1 MTPALVYTARSH
13 LGMVRENNE
22 DSAYAGPRLLALA
35 DGMGGHAAGEIASQF
50 VVAALAKLDE
60 DEPGQDLTGT
70 LTHALTVGNEAIAA
84 HVEAHPETEGMGC
97 TATALLFDGRR
108 MGLIHVGDSRAYL
121 LRDGT
126 LSQITKDDTFVQS
139 LVDRGELSEDEAH
152 SHPRR
157 SLILK
162 ALTGEPVEPTVV
174 TREARIG
181 DRYLLCSDGLSD
193 PVSTATISE
202 TLATGTPDEAADRLV
217 QLALR
222 SGGPDNITVVV
233 ADVADSPR
241 NTPTIPV
248 VVGAAS
254 TDEPGVVDPAAD
266 PYSGTAAGKA
276 AAFSRA
282 QSASRTGAAGAAG
295 AAAGA
300 AGAAGAAAASGGAH
314 GSDVADSNAGGT
326 SGSKRGRKSKG
337 RGRGGRAA
345 GAAGTGGAAGAGQ
358 DHDDDDN
365 TDADADPPRGSRWRF
380 ALSVVGVLVVI
391 AGIVGVSTLLIRS
404 NYFVTEQDSQVVV
417 KRGISGD
424 VFGIS
429 LSSVARIACLTP
441 EGTLTMHDP
450 DSIPTN
456 CDVFTLGDLRE
467 PARETVRAGM
477 PSGSLA
483 EANAQVAR
491 LAQDNLLP
499 PCEPEEA
506 APRAGERGDGDAPS
520 SSSNTPD
527 EPGEPAPDTDR
538 PTRGADEPAPGAN
551 DPADPD
557 APTDPDAEGDEPS
570 PTARPTPP
578 QVPGENCRAVS

>member
-60 DEPGQDLTGT
+60 DEPGHDLTGA
-70 LTHALTVGNEAIAA
+70 LTRALTVGNDAIAT
-84 HVEAHPETEGMGC
+84 HVAAHPETEGMGC

-108 MGLIHVGDSRAYL
+108 MGLIHAGDSRAYL

-126 LSQITKDDTFVQS
+126 VSQITKDDTFVQS
-139 LVDRGELSEDEAH
+139 LVDRGELSADEAH

-174 TREARIG
+174 TREARVG

-193 PVSTATISE
+193 PVSSETIAE
-202 TLATGTPDEAADRLV
+202 TLATGSVEEAADRLV

-222 SGGPDNITVVV
+222 SGGPDNITVVL
-233 ADVADSPR
+233 ADVVESSRD
-241 NTPTIPV
+241 TPVIPV

-254 TDEPGVVDPAAD
+254 GDEPGVVDPAAD

-282 QSASRTGAAGAAG
+282 QVASRHEAAGEG
-295 AAAGA
+295 D
-300 AGAAGAAAASGGAH
+300 GGA
-314 GSDVADSNAGGT
+314 GDGGT
-326 SGSKRGRKSKG
+326 G
-337 RGRGGRAA
+337 
-345 GAAGTGGAAGAGQ
+345 AGAGRAGQ
-358 DHDDDDN
+358 ESDDDEVDP
-365 TDADADPPRGSRWRF
+365 APPRGSRWRF
-380 ALSVVGVLVVI
+380 ALSVVGALVLI
-391 AGIVGVSTLLIRS
+391 AGIVGVSAVLVRS
-404 NYFVTEQDSQVVV
+404 NYFVTDQDSQVVV
-417 KRGISGD
+417 KRGISGE

-429 LSSVARIACLTP
+429 LASVSRVACLNA
-441 EGTLTMHDP
+441 EGTLSMHDP
-450 DSIPTN
+450 DAIPSGCN
-456 CDVFTLGDLRE
+456 VFTLGDLRE
-467 PARETVRAGM
+467 PAREAVRAGM

-499 PCEPEEA
+499 RCEPEET
-506 APRAGERGDGDAPS
+506 GERRGGDAS
-520 SSSNTPD
+520 SSS
-527 EPGEPAPDTDR
+527 
-538 PTRGADEPAPGAN
+538 
-551 DPADPD
+551 
-557 APTDPDAEGDEPS
+557 PS
-570 PTARPTPP
+570 PTAEPADPTPGADRPGAGGSPSEADDPAADPAPEADADAPAPPARPAPP

>member
-50 VVAALAKLDE
+50 VVAALARLDE
-60 DEPGQDLTGT
+60 DEPGQDLTAA
-70 LTHALTVGNEAIAA
+70 LTRALTVGNEAIAA

-139 LVDRGELSEDEAH
+139 LVDRGELSADEAH
-152 SHPRR
+152 THPRR

-162 ALTGEPVEPTVV
+162 ALTGEPVEPTAVI
-174 TREARIG
+174 REARVG

-193 PVSTATISE
+193 PVSTETIAE
-202 TLATGTPDEAADRLV
+202 TLATGTVEEAADRLV

-222 SGGPDNITVVV
+222 SGGPDNITVVL
-233 ADVADSPR
+233 ADVVDSPR
-241 NTPTIPV
+241 EASVVPV

-254 TDEPGVVDPAAD
+254 GDEPGQIDPAAD
-266 PYSGTAAGKA
+266 PYSDTAAGKA

-282 QSASRTGAAGAAG
+282 QVASR
-295 AAAGA
+295 
-300 AGAAGAAAASGGAH
+300 GGEV
-314 GSDVADSNAGGT
+314 DGT
-326 SGSKRGRKSKG
+326 AVGR
-337 RGRGGRAA
+337 
-345 GAAGTGGAAGAGQ
+345 GAAGAGPEG
-358 DHDDDDN
+358 DDEGDP
-365 TDADADPPRGSRWRF
+365 APPRGSRWRF
-380 ALSVVGVLVVI
+380 ALSVVGVLAVL
-391 AGIVGVSTLLIRS
+391 AGIVSVSALLVRS
-404 NYFVTEQDSQVVV
+404 NYFVTEEDNQVVV
-417 KRGISGD
+417 KRGISGE

-429 LSSVARIACLTP
+429 LASVSQVACLATD
-441 EGTLTMHDP
+441 GDLTMHSP
-450 DSIPTN
+450 DAIPTG

-477 PSGSLA
+477 PSGSLS
-483 EANAQVAR
+483 EATAQVSR

-499 PCEPEEA
+499 VCGPTPWD
-506 APRAGERGDGDAPS
+506 RDRDGDTS
-520 SSSNTPD
+520 SSSPSS
-527 EPGEPAPDTDR
+527 
-538 PTRGADEPAPGAN
+538 PT
-551 DPADPD
+551 D
-557 APTDPDAEGDEPS
+557 APESPTS
-570 PTARPTPP
+570 PTAPVP
-578 QVPGENCRAVS
+578 VPGETCRAVS

>member
-60 DEPGQDLTGT
+60 DEPGQDLTG
-70 LTHALTVGNEAIAA
+70 ALTRALTTGNDAIAA
-84 HVEAHPETEGMGC
+84 HVAGHPETEGMGC
-97 TATALLFDGRR
+97 TATAMLFDGRR
-108 MGLIHVGDSRAYL
+108 SGLIHVGDSRAYL
-121 LRDGT
+121 LRDGS

-139 LVDRGELSEDEAH
+139 LVDRGELSADEAH

-174 TREARIG
+174 TREARVG

-193 PVSTATISE
+193 PVSTETIAE
-202 TLATGTPDEAADRLV
+202 TLATGSVDDAADRLV

-233 ADVADSPR
+233 ADVVESSRD
-241 NTPTIPV
+241 TPVIPV

-254 TDEPGVVDPAAD
+254 SDEPGVVDPGTD

-282 QSASRTGAAGAAG
+282 QVASRGE
-295 AAAGA
+295 AAAEDSG
-300 AGAAGAAAASGGAH
+300 AASGGA
-314 GSDVADSNAGGT
+314 GGVRPA
-326 SGSKRGRKSKG
+326 S
-337 RGRGGRAA
+337 
-345 GAAGTGGAAGAGQ
+345 
-358 DHDDDDN
+358 DDDEV
-365 TDADADPPRGSRWRF
+365 DAAPPRGSRWKF
-380 ALSVVGVLVVI
+380 ALSVVGALVLI
-391 AGIVGVSTLLIRS
+391 AGIVGVSAVLVRS
-404 NYFVTEQDSQVVV
+404 NYFVTDQDSQVVV
-417 KRGISGD
+417 KRGISGE

-429 LSSVARIACLTP
+429 LASVSRVACLDE
-441 EGTLTMHDP
+441 EGTLSLHTP
-450 DSIPTN
+450 DAIPPGCN
-456 CDVFTLGDLRE
+456 VFTLGDLRE
-467 PARETVRAGM
+467 PARQAVRAGM
-477 PSGSLA
+477 PSGSLS
-483 EANAQVAR
+483 EATAQVTR

-499 PCEPEEA
+499 PCEPSET
-506 APRAGERGDGDAPS
+506 GERREGESSSSSSPSPGSEPADPTPGADRPGSDRPGAEDPTADPDEPAADPAPGEDGDATAP
-520 SSSNTPD
+520 
-527 EPGEPAPDTDR
+527 PART
-538 PTRGADEPAPGAN
+538 APL
-551 DPADPD
+551 
-557 APTDPDAEGDEPS
+557 
-570 PTARPTPP
+570 

>member
-60 DEPGQDLTGT
+60 DEPGQDLTA
-70 LTHALTVGNEAIAA
+70 ALTRALTTGNDAIAR
-84 HVEAHPETEGMGC
+84 HVAAHPETEGMGC

-108 MGLIHVGDSRAYL
+108 MGLIHAGDSRAYL

-126 LSQITKDDTFVQS
+126 VSQITKDDTFVQS
-139 LVDRGELSEDEAH
+139 LVDRGELSADEAH

-174 TREARIG
+174 TREARVG

-193 PVSTATISE
+193 PVSSETIAE
-202 TLATGTPDEAADRLV
+202 TLAAGSVDEAADRLV

-233 ADVADSPR
+233 ADVVESSHD
-241 NTPTIPV
+241 TPVIPV

-254 TDEPGVVDPAAD
+254 SDEPGVVDPAAD

-282 QSASRTGAAGAAG
+282 QVASRSDTAGEG
-295 AAAGA
+295 G
-300 AGAAGAAAASGGAH
+300 GGA
-314 GSDVADSNAGGT
+314 GDD
-326 SGSKRGRKSKG
+326 GRRTG
-337 RGRGGRAA
+337 RES
-345 GAAGTGGAAGAGQ
+345 
-358 DHDDDDN
+358 DDDD
-365 TDADADPPRGSRWRF
+365 DVDPAPPRGSRWRF
-380 ALSVVGVLVVI
+380 ALSVVGVLVLI
-391 AGIVGVSTLLIRS
+391 AGIVGVSAVLVRS
-404 NYFVTEQDSQVVV
+404 NYFVTDQDSQVVV
-417 KRGISGD
+417 KRGISGE

-429 LSSVARIACLTP
+429 LASVSRVACLTP
-441 EGTLTMHDP
+441 EGTLSMHDP
-450 DSIPTN
+450 DTFPSGCN
-456 CDVFTLGDLRE
+456 VFTLGDLRE
-467 PARETVRAGM
+467 PAREAVRAGM
-477 PSGSLA
+477 PSGSLT

-499 PCEPEEA
+499 PCEPEKTD
-506 APRAGERGDGDAPS
+506 ERRGGDTS
-520 SSSNTPD
+520 SSSSPSS
-527 EPGEPAPDTDR
+527 PS
-538 PTRGADEPAPGAN
+538 PTA
-551 DPADPD
+551 DPADPTPGAD
-557 APTDPDAEGDEPS
+557 RPGAGGSPSDPDDPAADPAPDADGDTPA
-570 PTARPTPP
+570 PPARPAPP

>member
-60 DEPGQDLTGT
+60 DEPGQDLTR
-70 LTHALTVGNEAIAA
+70 ALTRALTLGNDAISA
-84 HVEAHPETEGMGC
+84 HVKAHPETDGMGC

-108 MGLIHVGDSRAYL
+108 VGLIHVGDSRAYL

-126 LSQITKDDTFVQS
+126 LTQITKDDTFVQS
-139 LVDRGELSEDEAH
+139 LVDRGELSADEAH

-162 ALTGEPVEPTVV
+162 ALTGEPVEPTAVI
-174 TREARIG
+174 REARVG

-193 PVSTATISE
+193 PVSTETISE
-202 TLATGTPDEAADRLV
+202 TLATGSVEDAADRLV

-233 ADVADSPR
+233 ADVTDSTRDAPV
-241 NTPTIPV
+241 IPV

-254 TDEPGVVDPAAD
+254 TDEPGVIDPAAD
-266 PYSGTAAGKA
+266 PYSDTAAGKA

-282 QSASRTGAAGAAG
+282 ARTASQGTDGGTDGAGGGAPGHGPAGAAG
-295 AAAGA
+295 RGT
-300 AGAAGAAAASGGAH
+300 
-314 GSDVADSNAGGT
+314 GSD
-326 SGSKRGRKSKG
+326 
-337 RGRGGRAA
+337 
-345 GAAGTGGAAGAGQ
+345 
-358 DHDDDDN
+358 DDEGDP
-365 TDADADPPRGSRWRF
+365 APPRGSRWRF
-380 ALSVVGVLVVI
+380 ALSVVGVLVLL
-391 AGIVGVSTLLIRS
+391 AGIVGVSALLVRS

-417 KRGISGD
+417 KRGIAGE
-424 VFGIS
+424 VFNIS
-429 LSSVARIACLTP
+429 LASVSQVACLTA
-441 EGTLTMHDP
+441 EGALTMHDP
-450 DSIPTN
+450 DAIPAG

-483 EANAQVAR
+483 DANAQIHR

-499 PCEPEEA
+499 VCEPGQ
-506 APRAGERGDGDAPS
+506 RAERRAERPAGTAS
-520 SSSNTPD
+520 SSSSTSPSPQAPGEASPSGQAEPSPAPD
-527 EPGEPAPDTDR
+527 GEPAGS
-538 PTRGADEPAPGAN
+538 PTSRPAPA
-551 DPADPD
+551 
-557 APTDPDAEGDEPS
+557 
-570 PTARPTPP
+570 
-578 QVPGENCRAVS
+578 QVPGETCRAVS